1 MKKFRFPLRP
11 VTVLRAHQELRARE
25 AFGAAVHTYVKA
37 EQELADTRTR
47 VKQFEESLFEGR
59 CHSFSASDETQSLA
73 AYRRE
78 WVAEADAER
87 TVFNAQAA
95 MQQRRMEYLNAHRR
109 LKVVQRLEE
118 KARAAHRVETARE
131 EQAEFDD
138 FASRMVGR
146 RSSLRA

>member
-37 EQELADTRTR
+37 EQDLADTRAR
-47 VKQFEESLFEGR
+47 VKQFEVSLFEGR
-59 CHSFSASDETQSLA
+59 CHSFSAAGESQALT

-78 WVAEADAER
+78 WLAESEAER
-87 TVFNAQAA
+87 TLFSAHSA
-95 MQQRRMEYLNAHRR
+95 MQQRRAEYLDAHRR

-118 KARAAHRVETARE
+118 KARAAHRLETARE

-138 FASRMVGR
+138 FASRMIGR

>member
-11 VTVLRAHQELRARE
+11 VTVLRAHQEFRARE
-25 AFGAAVHTYVKA
+25 AFGTSVHTYVKA
-37 EQELADTRTR
+37 EQELADTRVR
-47 VKQFEESLFEGR
+47 VKQFEVTLFEGR
-59 CHSFSASDETQSLA
+59 SHSFSAADESQALA

-78 WVAEADAER
+78 WLAESEAER
-87 TVFNAQAA
+87 TLCSAHSA
-95 MQQRRMEYLNAHRR
+95 MQQRRAEYLDAHRR

-118 KARAAHRVETARE
+118 KARAAHRLEIARE

-138 FASRMVGR
+138 FASRMAGR